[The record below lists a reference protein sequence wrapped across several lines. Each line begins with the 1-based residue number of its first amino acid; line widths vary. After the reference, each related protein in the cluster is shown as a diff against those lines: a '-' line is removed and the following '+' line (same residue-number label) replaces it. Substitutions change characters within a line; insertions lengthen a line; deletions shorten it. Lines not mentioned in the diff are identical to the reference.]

1 MHLQSLS
8 RDEISSPQNSLDF
21 VLVCKLYKLTY
32 SQQMSFFSSLLFIF
46 LIFTNRFIQYI
57 CPPLCLQKNKVVQVC
72 FLSFRIIL
80 LFQLVLLMLSPISK
94 TQDGEKSDSST
105 WTSARDALNIA
116 LIQSKISIRN
126 TCLAVVSLIRTKAV
140 PLMTPTITGINPII
154 MITVIKVTFS
164 FFKQNS
170 FF

>member
-21 VLVCKLYKLTY
+21 VLVCNLYKLAY
-32 SQQMSFFSSLLFIF
+32 NQQMSFFSSLLFIF

-105 WTSARDALNIA
+105 WTSVRDALNIA
-116 LIQSKISIRN
+116 LIQSKICNQKYMFGSGLPHQNKGSSSNDSYNYRN
-126 TCLAVVSLIRTKAV
+126 QSNQHDNRY
-140 PLMTPTITGINPII
+140 
-154 MITVIKVTFS
+154 
-164 FFKQNS
+164 
-170 FF
+170 

>member
-1 MHLQSLS
+1 MHPQSLS

-32 SQQMSFFSSLLFIF
+32 NQHFSFFSSLLFIF

-105 WTSARDALNIA
+105 WTSVRDALNIA

-126 TCLAVVSLIRTKAV
+126 TCLAVVFLIRTKAV
-140 PLMTPTITGINPII
+140 PLMTPTIIGINPII

-164 FFKQNS
+164 FLKQNS